1 MAPIRIGKTAGT
13 PGSGSGSLDGGSLGG
28 SLSSGG
34 WSTGFG
40 SGDGT
45 STTSGSLGSEGSS
58 GNDDNSSQ
66 GSGSLESVGNS
77 ASADGSTTANESLG
91 SAQGGSSAG
100 SVTLSPQC
108 ILTGA
113 AIMLPLLVIG
123 PIAAAGANLPGVAE
137 AQAQIDRFLSHSN
150 DDIQHRLG
158 IYNEDSVRRI
168 AEINAHVASIGA
180 DVQGPATAVGGTALA
195 LLAVGALAHNCVA

>member
-28 SLSSGG
+28 SLSGG
-34 WSTGFG
+34 GSSSGFG

-45 STTSGSLGSEGSS
+45 STTSGSLGS
-58 GNDDNSSQ
+58 
-66 GSGSLESVGNS
+66 VGNS
-77 ASADGSTTANESLG
+77 ASADGSTTANGSLG
-91 SAQGGSSAG
+91 SAQGGISAG
-100 SVTLSPQC
+100 SVTLSPQF

-137 AQAQIDRFLSHSN
+137 AQAQIDRFLSQSN

-158 IYNEDSVRRI
+158 IYNKDSVRRI
-168 AEINAHVASIGA
+168 AEINAQLSSIGA
-180 DVQGPATAVGGTALA
+180 DVQGEGPATAIGGTALA